1 MATKM
6 FVNLPVR
13 DLNASMDFFKAIGFT
28 FEPKFTDETAACM
41 VVSEENYV
49 MLLTHPKFRDFV
61 RKDISDTG
69 KTVAVITA
77 LSADNR
83 EAVDAMADKA
93 IQAGGVET
101 LPSQDHGFMYTR
113 SFQDLDGHH
122 WEVFYMDMSQVTW

>member
-1 MATKM
+1 M

-28 FEPKFTDETAACM
+28 FEPKFTDETAASM
-41 VVSEENYV
+41 IVSEENYV
-49 MLLTHPKFRDFV
+49 MLLTLPKFREFV

-77 LSADNR
+77 LSAENR

-93 IQAGGVET
+93 MQAGATET
-101 LPSQDHGFMYTR
+101 LPTQDHGFMYTR